1 MQISFDLNVPLLGR
15 YLRVFVFCAFKYK
28 PQYIYYHALYTYTHT
43 HIHTKIYLYLCIHM
57 CIYIYMNHIHMCVC
71 VCIYIYIYMKQV
83 FDEAIFAFIRYE
95 TWLYF
100 LSYAFCI
107 ILFYFILLN
116 KILVTIFIL
125 QLTGGFE
132 KHYLKELP
140 RIYIRCVQWCS
151 L

>member
-1 MQISFDLNVPLLGR
+1 MPISV
-15 YLRVFVFCAFKYK
+15 
-28 PQYIYYHALYTYTHT
+28 YTYV
-43 HIHTKIYLYLCIHM
+43 Y
-57 CIYIYMNHIHMCVC
+57 IYIYESHTYVCVC
-71 VCIYIYIYMKQV
+71 VYIYIYMKQV